1 VSDFRVGVEVN
12 KSMRPVTVM
21 RGLLEVPRAPGLNP
35 RVTGLSCD
43 EAQRDAPR
51 HLIRD
56 RGGIYV
62 SCDVKSTRPDPTTIR
77 SAF

>member
-1 VSDFRVGVEVN
+1 
-12 KSMRPVTVM
+12 MRPVTVM

-62 SCDVKSTRPDPTTIR
+62 SCDVKSTRPDPEQRSEARFNPIR
-77 SAF
+77 SALRSAR